1 METAGLLLA
10 AGEGRRMGGPKALI
24 RYDGLLLV
32 ERGLGLLRAGGCTP
46 VSVVL
51 GAAADEVVATAVL
64 GDALV
69 IRNDA
74 WRTGLAS
81 SLRAG
86 LASMSAE
93 ITAVVVALADQ
104 PRVGP
109 EAVRRLVEAHH
120 AGAGLAVATYQGEPR
135 NPTLLGREHWAG
147 VAEAATGDVGAR
159 AYLKQHAG
167 LVQAVPCDDTGSPVD
182 LDTPAD
188 LAALL
193 GET

>member
-1 METAGLLLA
+1 
-10 AGEGRRMGGPKALI
+10 MGGPKALI

-51 GAAADEVVATAVL
+51 GAAADEVVATAAL

-69 IRNDA
+69 VRNQD

-93 ITAVVVALADQ
+93 IMAVVVALADQ

-109 EAVRRLVEAHH
+109 EAVRRLVEAHQ
-120 AGAGLAVATYQGEPR
+120 AGAGLAVATYDGEPR

-147 VAEAATGDVGAR
+147 VAAAATGDVGAR
-159 AYLKQHAG
+159 AYLKQHRDQVLG
-167 LVQAVPCDDTGSPVD
+167 VPCDDTGSPVD